1 MKLVTVVIK
10 PFKLEDVREALSSM
24 GIQGLT
30 VTEVKGFGRQK
41 GHAELYRGA
50 EYSVNF
56 LPKVKI
62 DVAIADDQLAEV
74 VDVISKAAYTGKIGD
89 GKIFVAELQRV
100 IRIRTGES
108 DEAAL
113 YLSDHTVM
121 GNETMKIATM
131 KTGLGALALLPGL
144 AMAAP
149 AVADKAD
156 NAFMMICTA
165 LVLFMTIPG
174 IALFYGGLIRGKN
187 VLSMLTQVIVTF
199 ALVCVLGVVYG
210 YTLAFGTGGS
220 FFGNFDWVLL
230 KNIELKALMGSFYQY
245 IHVAFQGSFA
255 CITVGLIVGALA
267 ERIRFSAVL
276 IFVVVWMTLSYIP
289 IAHMVWGG
297 GLLATHGALD
307 FAGGTVV
314 HINAAV
320 AGLVGAY
327 MMGKRVGFGKEAF
340 KPHNLPMVFTGTAI
354 LYVGWFG
361 FNAGSA
367 SAANEI
373 AGLAFVNTVVATAAA
388 ILAWTFGEWATRGKP
403 SLLGACSGAIAGL
416 VGITP
421 ACGYIGV
428 GGSLIVGIAAGLA
441 GLWGV
446 TVLKRW
452 LRVDDPC
459 DVFGVHGVCGIV
471 GCILTG
477 IFAATSLGGVGYA
490 EGVTM
495 GHQVLVQLESI
506 GITIVW
512 SGVVAFIGYKVA
524 DMTVGLRVPED
535 QEREGLDVNSHGENA
550 YNA

>member
-1 MKLVTVVIK
+1 MNK
-10 PFKLEDVREALSSM
+10 ALTLL
-24 GIQGLT
+24 GL
-30 VTEVKGFGRQK
+30 
-41 GHAELYRGA
+41 
-50 EYSVNF
+50 
-56 LPKVKI
+56 
-62 DVAIADDQLAEV
+62 
-74 VDVISKAAYTGKIGD
+74 IS
-89 GKIFVAELQRV
+89 
-100 IRIRTGES
+100 
-108 DEAAL
+108 
-113 YLSDHTVM
+113 
-121 GNETMKIATM
+121 
-131 KTGLGALALLPGL
+131 LALLPSL

-187 VLSMLTQVIVTF
+187 VLSMLTQVAVTF
-199 ALVCVLGVVYG
+199 ALVCVLWIVYG
-210 YTLAFGTGGS
+210 YSLAFSEGNAFFGS
-220 FFGNFDWVLL
+220 FQWAML
-230 KNIELKALMGSFYQY
+230 KNIQLTAVMGSFYQY
-245 IHVAFQGSFA
+245 IHVAFQASFA
-255 CITVGLIVGALA
+255 CITVGLIVGAIA

-276 IFVVVWMTLSYIP
+276 IFVGVWVTLAYLP
-289 IAHMVWGG
+289 IAHMVWAGG
-297 GLLATHGALD
+297 FLAQDGALD

-327 MMGKRVGFGKEAF
+327 LVGKRAGFGKEAF

-373 AGLAFVNTVVATAAA
+373 AALAFLNTVVATAGAV
-388 ILAWTFGEWATRGKP
+388 LSWTFGEWALRGKP
-403 SLLGACSGAIAGL
+403 SLLGACSGFIAGL
-416 VGITP
+416 VAITP
-421 ACGYIGV
+421 ACGYVGV
-428 GGSLIVGIAAGLA
+428 GGALIIGLVGGLA

-446 TVLKRW
+446 TSLKKM

-477 IFAATSLGGVGYA
+477 VFASSSLGGVGYA

-495 GHQVLVQLESI
+495 GHQVWIQLLSVA
-506 GITIVW
+506 ITIVW
-512 SGVVAFIGYKVA
+512 SAVVAFIGFKLA
-524 DMTVGLRVPED
+524 DMIVGLRVPEE

-550 YNA
+550 YNQ